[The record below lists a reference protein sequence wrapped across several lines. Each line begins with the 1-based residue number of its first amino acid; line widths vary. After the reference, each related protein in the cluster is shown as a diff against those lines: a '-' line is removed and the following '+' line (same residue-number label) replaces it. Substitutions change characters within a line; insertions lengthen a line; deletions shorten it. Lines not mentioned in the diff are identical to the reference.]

1 VLCLFL
7 FYILGGFLI
16 LLTVALLLPTSVKL
30 SYDDEFKYKFKIAF
44 ITLDLEKRKPKK
56 QKGNNNPKERT
67 DIKKE
72 KSFFEKL
79 NDKKGFVGAVK
90 EVFAFVKDCAVPL
103 KWFLRFL
110 KFKDIRVFIV
120 VVGDDAAQTA
130 IDYGII
136 CSAVYPTLS
145 FLESV
150 ANAKYK
156 SVDVK
161 ADFENKKS
169 DFIFSLKIK
178 TNIIFI
184 LILMFRI
191 FKEYKKFSIR
201 NEL

>member
-1 VLCLFL
+1 MFL

-56 QKGNNNPKERT
+56 QKGNNNTKERT

-145 FLESV
+145 FVENF
-150 ANAKYK
+150 ANLQYK
-156 SVDVK
+156 SVDIK
-161 ADFENKKS
+161 SDFENKKS
-169 DFIFSLKIK
+169 DFEISLKIK